1 MILDLTYVRLINNE
15 KMNSLKSQIIRVGF
29 HAGTT
34 MQQEKVTTYF
44 YLCGQYILD
53 SLIYQ
58 GFLRRL
64 SLQFVKY
71 KKIVLHK
78 TSALCLNLQQLS
90 IFGLE
95 EAVREIRFTA
105 LYHSE

>member
-1 MILDLTYVRLINNE
+1 
-15 KMNSLKSQIIRVGF
+15 
-29 HAGTT
+29 
-34 MQQEKVTTYF
+34 MQQEKVVPYF

-58 GFLRRL
+58 GYLRRL
-64 SLQFVKY
+64 SLQFGKY
-71 KKIVLHK
+71 EKIVLHK

-90 IFGLE
+90 VSGLE

-105 LYHSE
+105 LLLSE